1 MHKIHHHSIL
11 LITCR
16 CRQIWFEFFK
26 AKYVH
31 FLRFFGYL
39 FPSQK
44 LSLCPPEKDVEM
56 TRFEMLTEQQIW

>member
-1 MHKIHHHSIL
+1 MHKIHHRYIL

-16 CRQIWFEFFK
+16 YMRIWFEFVK
-26 AKYVH
+26 AKYVC
-31 FLRFFGYL
+31 FLHFFGYL
-39 FPSQK
+39 FPLQK